1 MNRHILYLGDTALR
15 EAACYL
21 AGVMSHSGIPFD
33 YAPSD
38 NPFSDAWCDAPRRAV
53 LLSDYPARNLSVAQQ
68 EELARRVADGMGLL
82 MIGGWESFTGAGGDY
97 GATALAEVLPVAM
110 SASDDRVNWA
120 HPCVVEKACDHPV
133 LQGLPFDRA
142 CPSIGGFNRISV
154 RPGADL
160 ILNGRRFTASNSSGR
175 VELQAV
181 DPPDP
186 LLVLG
191 RYGKGRV
198 AAYASDVAPH
208 WVGGMVDWGDSRV
221 CACAEG
227 SAAIEVGNWYVRFL
241 SRLILWTAG
250 ER

>member
-1 MNRHILYLGDTALR
+1 MNRPILYLGDTTLR

-21 AGVMSHSGIPFD
+21 AGVMSHAGISFD

-38 NPFSDAWCDAPRRAV
+38 TPFSDAWLDAPRRAV

-68 EELARRVADGMGLL
+68 EELVRRIAAGTGLL
-82 MIGGWESFTGAGGDY
+82 MIGGWESFTGVGGDY
-97 GATALAEVLPVAM
+97 GATALAGVLPVAM

-120 HPCVVEKACDHPV
+120 HPCVAERVRDHPV

-142 CPSIGGFNRISV
+142 CPSIGGFNRTRV
-154 RPGADL
+154 KPGADL
-160 ILNGRRFTASNSSGR
+160 LLNARRFTARGSSGR
-175 VELQAV
+175 IEMEAV

-191 RYGKGRV
+191 QYGRGRV
-198 AAYASDVAPH
+198 AAYTSDAAPH

-221 CACAEG
+221 TACAEG
-227 SAAIEVGNWYVRFL
+227 SAAIEVGNWYARFF

-250 ER
+250 N